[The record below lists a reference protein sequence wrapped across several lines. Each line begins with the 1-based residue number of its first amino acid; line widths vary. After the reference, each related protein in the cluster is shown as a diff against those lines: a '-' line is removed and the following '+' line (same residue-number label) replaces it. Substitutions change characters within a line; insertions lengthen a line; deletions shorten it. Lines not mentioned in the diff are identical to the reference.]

1 MLVCDATGAMVVGV
15 LVLRRTAATAAAS
28 YADEGL
34 AVLDFYEI
42 SAKGYGGKWWG
53 RMAGIKGV
61 RS

>member
-1 MLVCDATGAMVVGV
+1 MRVRGAGAMVVGV
-15 LVLRRTAATAAAS
+15 LVLRRAATAAAS

-42 SAKGYGGKWWG
+42 SAKAYGGKWWG

>member
-1 MLVCDATGAMVVGV
+1 MLVRDAAGAMVVGV
-15 LVLRRTAATAAAS
+15 LVLRRAAAS
-28 YADEGL
+28 QADEGME
-34 AVLDFYEI
+34 ALDFYEI